1 MLPLKDLAIKKAL
14 ENNWKEACDINKK
27 ILEDN
32 SSDIDALNRLAFS
45 YIKLGKYSKARSI
58 YKQAI
63 KIDDSNPIAL
73 KNIKKIDSMSKQDI
87 KNPKLTMHDSTV
99 VIEDLFIE
107 EAGKTKTVELKNIA
121 DRRTLSFLQ
130 AGDMVSLVIKRS
142 KIFVQAEEK
151 KYIGMLPDNV
161 SMRLIPFMKGGN
173 EYQAYIK
180 SVNDKNA
187 SIFIKEVK
195 KVGKF
200 KNQQS
205 FNISGVSYQVFG
217 DD

>member
-58 YKQAI
+58 YKQVI

-217 DD
+217 D

>member
-58 YKQAI
+58 YKQVI

>member
-58 YKQAI
+58 YKQVI

-87 KNPKLTMHDSTV
+87 KNPKLTIHDSTV